1 MSAADRS
8 EVGDA
13 DGRCWFGS
21 LVVAHQLDQH
31 VLGHVEDRHVQHN
44 VRSDSNI
51 YNKNNSFVLLIYTHV
66 EMVTGDHLLIVV
78 YFEVADLW
86 LIFAIR
92 SVKQNKYRQM
102 SLQFRLLSI
111 ESGVT
116 YACACFVL

>member
-1 MSAADRS
+1 M
-8 EVGDA
+8 
-13 DGRCWFGS
+13 
-21 LVVAHQLDQH
+21 
-31 VLGHVEDRHVQHN
+31 
-44 VRSDSNI
+44 
-51 YNKNNSFVLLIYTHV
+51 LLIYTHV